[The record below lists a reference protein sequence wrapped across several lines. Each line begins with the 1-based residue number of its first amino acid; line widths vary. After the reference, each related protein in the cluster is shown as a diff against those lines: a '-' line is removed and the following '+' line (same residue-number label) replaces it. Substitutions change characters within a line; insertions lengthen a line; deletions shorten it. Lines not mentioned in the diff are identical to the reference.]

1 MMSNVQGPQ
10 EAGQEHRDWGQQE
23 TTQSGKELS
32 PHISPSLLAS
42 ISVLQPGQAGPLLQC
57 RWGNW
62 WACGWLSRLL
72 VSPVREAWR

>member
-1 MMSNVQGPQ
+1 MMSNVQALRRPDRNIGI
-10 EAGQEHRDWGQQE
+10 GGSRRR
-23 TTQSGKELS
+23 QSGKELS